1 MRPSTF
7 LPLGLAAL
15 TSSTPLSLPRRSLFP
30 PTSTAKGFVL
40 VANVTDL
47 SRDLTPSIQHFKLVG
62 VHVGA
67 GLETAVLT
75 PEAGRVLYENGT
87 DAEGYGIAADSVL
100 GTAAAPAGF
109 TYPYG
114 MQIIPIPPG
123 VEEGEEP
130 GDDEADYVD
139 HVGIDVGTAQ
149 RGVGIRDPP
158 PSSTPSTQV
167 AQDPASGGTDTW
179 AEAYGPDAGT
189 FYVCFE
195 AKPAYGRPQ
204 YPVRFARVQTVDGV
218 AYQQIPDGC
227 APIRLLAQCAAL
239 EQVPPGAIYGHD
251 FARTVRCYD
260 NVAAVSWS

>member
-15 TSSTPLSLPRRSLFP
+15 TSGTPLSLARRSLFP

-75 PEAGRVLYENGT
+75 PDAGRVLYENGT
-87 DAEGYGIAADSVL
+87 DVEGYGIAADSSL
-100 GTAAAPAGF
+100 STAAAPAGF
-109 TYPYG
+109 IYPYG
-114 MQIIPIPPG
+114 MQIIPIPLG
-123 VEEGEEP
+123 VEEDEDP
-130 GDDEADYVD
+130 GDADDADYVD

-158 PSSTPSTQV
+158 PASTPSTQ
-167 AQDPASGGTDTW
+167 
-179 AEAYGPDAGT
+179 AYGPDAGT
-189 FYVCFE
+189 FCVCFE

-239 EQVPPGAIYGHD
+239 EQVPAGAIYGHD